1 MVQMIEWGDVDPVRW
16 HWQPAVLLLL
26 VGAAFVYARGWPL
39 AQSTVES
46 VQPWRPLAF
55 FSGLF
60 LLVVALISPLY
71 DLAQIYL
78 FARVSQHILLL
89 APAPALLLAGDP
101 GPILLAGL
109 PWRWRQRWERHL
121 GEGTWGR
128 GRAQQYT
135 PVGAIWV
142 GFIAAFTIWYDPALH
157 NAARQIP
164 WLRTLELTS
173 MLMAG
178 LFYWW
183 IITQASPRLHELPNF
198 WLRVLFAG
206 IGALPLKI
214 LGGMLLFSESHIYT
228 YPAIEMQVM
237 DVSGARAQQL
247 LAGVTVWFLG
257 GVTFT
262 NAAFWLIRGRLQ
274 QEEDKPML
282 SISALSTHDRMIAPG
297 LGDKR

>member
-1 MVQMIEWGDVDPVRW
+1 MIDLGDVVATRW
-16 HWQPAVLLLL
+16 HWQPMVLLVL
-26 VGAAFVYARGWPL
+26 VGASFFYARGWQLTQLTAEPVPL
-39 AQSTVES
+39 
-46 VQPWRPLAF
+46 WRPLVF
-55 FSGLF
+55 FSGLI
-60 LLVVALISPLY
+60 LMVVAIISPLY
-71 DLAQIYL
+71 DLAQAYL

-89 APAPALLLAGDP
+89 APVPALLLAGDP
-101 GPILLAGL
+101 GPVLHAGL
-109 PWRWRQRWERHL
+109 PWRWRHWLAHYG
-121 GEGTWGR
+121 GEGTRGR
-128 GRAQQYT
+128 GRVQQFT

-142 GFIAAFTIWYDPALH
+142 GFIAAFTIWYDPVLH
-157 NAARQIP
+157 NAARQTP

-173 MLMAG
+173 MFIAG

-198 WLRVLFAG
+198 WLRVLFTG

-228 YPAIEMQVM
+228 YPAIEIQVM

-262 NAAFWLIRGRLQ
+262 NAAFLLIRGWLQ

-282 SISALSTHDRMIAPG
+282 SISALSTHERMIAPG
-297 LGDKR
+297 LKGDR